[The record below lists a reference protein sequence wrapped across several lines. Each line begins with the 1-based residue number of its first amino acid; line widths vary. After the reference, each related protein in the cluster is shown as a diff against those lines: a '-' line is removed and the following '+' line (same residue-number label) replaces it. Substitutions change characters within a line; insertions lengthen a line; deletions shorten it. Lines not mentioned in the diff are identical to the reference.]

1 MEYQTNLVSFFKF
14 VFILLYLLQLKYRHL
29 QICEV
34 IQYQI
39 IAGISFD
46 IQRLLSYNHLKNE
59 YFKPIS
65 TICSFWGK
73 R

>member
-59 YFKPIS
+59 YFKSIS